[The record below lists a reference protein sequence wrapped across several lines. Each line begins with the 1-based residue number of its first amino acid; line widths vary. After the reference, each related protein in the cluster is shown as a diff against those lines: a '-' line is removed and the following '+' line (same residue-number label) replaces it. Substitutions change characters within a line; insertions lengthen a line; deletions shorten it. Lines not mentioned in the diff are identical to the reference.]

1 MTLPRHILLKLLLL
15 MTAVIS
21 MTEATAQTE
30 TDVFYIRF
38 TNRTEPSLGSF
49 HVVTDNGVGNT
60 LTMTI
65 RGKNLNTTTDEAKNR
80 LWQWVDGKY
89 LCNLQGHYIY
99 LDGTEFKTTDDATL
113 ATPFRIYYNYR
124 ARPKLRVLNA
134 DGTDQDLVMRADV
147 VRTDNSPVVASES
160 LTEIDDELELVD
172 YYPKTGQKYF
182 IRFVQSTFSRF
193 IHEMGCPGMADTY
206 NGHAPVLCISSGTT
220 VGGDAVN
227 GKSAVSYTPNM
238 KALTWT
244 LEQSGDNYRVK
255 SDNGLY
261 IGNTTSVTCFGS
273 ARNIYSIVSTTGD
286 AADFFVRIRTNDHE
300 LTLTDTG
307 HPNNAFNIPGT
318 KQPRYVQTY
327 ASTIANGEVLD
338 FVRNDD
344 PLPQDIPTM
353 IDGQFYYLY
362 FGGNVQVLTKVHV
375 DANGNY
381 SFEPT
386 DGQYVH
392 WNGTGYDN
400 TEVADEAA
408 KFEVRAERTGWHLER
423 VSNDINVKV
432 TVANGGVFSDVYH
445 YRNANNDAQADTWF
459 QAELFSIGFEEGAK
473 YVFYFKNNTT
483 YGMYDSEMEHGGD
496 CLLVYRTGNFGSM
509 AWMAVDFEE
518 HDGVTYCR
526 FMNEFERYIA
536 WDATQNKYIV
546 TNDATKAALFT
557 QVMGINGVMLQR
569 LGSTGYFYPQSSY
582 FYDKTPANDDERA
595 TACIYFKKVT
605 SDDAWFDDATADY
618 EVLHRTSYFQE
629 RANALADAGERF
641 TSEFLQ
647 PDRSDHSGMTAKVV
661 DGETI
666 YTQNTP
672 TYKLT
677 RYVKQGDWV
686 ALWFS
691 TTNGEAASLHKAYQ
705 RWYLYDS
712 EKPLT
717 HKYYLPYKNSDAFVY
732 KNGLVM
738 GDGLYN
744 SDRVN
749 ISKTGMYVSN
759 SLVARLPT
767 DETSVTIA
775 CDFSYDNSNNNYKR
789 SDMLLEY
796 PRATSM
802 AAGGNLTEPTLS
814 LRQMWTLID
823 AKVMAD
829 EVVTK
834 TGDNWLEERTI
845 HFSNKTQGIVKEYI
859 PLRYEL
865 AEYWFYKKYEGDAS
879 QCIDANLVSMGQ
891 VDGNQYNNYYQIEL
905 EDPDNTGITVDSPIL
920 AVPRPT
926 NNSPF
931 AINTVYTRRR
941 LLSFSYP
948 SSRQVPAG
956 SKVIIKVYAYDNP
969 SKGGNGNKYNVAKFT
984 LEFDGNTETVPYMDV
999 VGDDAA
1005 YAWRSPEYLRG
1016 VCGAPKAFLNFDYNH
1031 DYKFTSPNN
1040 TTFEEAM
1047 MAPLP
1052 LDYTKTSY
1060 AFARRPTNTRIA
1072 AGWGSSAV
1080 GNTHTAPTDNHPTDI
1095 PHNGT
1100 YIIKSVSEYTGI
1112 MFSETYDPGF
1122 LFVDASDMPGDV
1134 ASVSFSG
1141 DFCEGSKLMCSGW
1154 MTSLQGGYGVTS
1166 SGSVILT
1173 VVGRKYDVAN
1183 PQLYTESEIY
1193 SFCPGQ
1199 LTYQARR
1206 ANGDL
1211 LFPDEHKKFSTNGDY
1226 IWQQFYFEFYGNGSD
1241 EYFLRIEN
1249 NATGTQGGD
1258 YMLDDVWVFSILPT
1272 IEAGSVLPL
1281 CGGSIEAIRLDND
1294 FESLLNSLS
1303 IKEWEEGEQEMI
1315 NYIGLVYIDWDKFL
1329 VDMKAAVEEIDGIS
1343 YTYDDFI
1350 TRLDEGLLS
1359 EGRYQEA
1366 YQTIFNACIMKVG
1379 DSNKPAYMNYEWSN
1393 KFNSSVYHKPYDF
1406 VRFYTNAEH
1415 DPTTVYYYTEND
1427 RRKLI
1432 VNGSMDITTF
1442 EYYHNYRLLA
1452 AILPEK
1458 LTDAHID
1465 RFHNYFNVLS
1475 TCSKRSSLFLE
1486 PYIEVA
1492 GIGGRQDLYENDYC
1506 ENTIQT
1512 LALHLTGLRLNTET
1526 QQMEVDTLNNVFFD
1540 WWIGTKD
1547 ISGKV
1552 SNFNAQGYENDTV
1565 SFTLQHA
1572 LKCLRYNFPT
1582 ASSLNDVSA
1591 PSVNPAYPEYELTQ
1605 TMIDYLRQLAEP
1617 ADGSQPQ
1624 LFLYCRVV
1632 NMLLDRDHA
1641 KLEEEIGGNYAYIC
1655 AMPIYTNVDE
1665 GQGGNYYF
1673 SCSEPQSLKVKVKEV
1688 APSIDIG
1695 FPSKHYP
1702 ESLGL
1707 LSVRIAKKQFE
1718 QVNERTA
1725 GHTQLHIPIRNVK
1738 VESEGAIGI
1747 KIQETRDNGDG
1758 TFNGNVILLTTT
1770 DDSDMEYYLF
1780 NDYEFLDGVPVGIIT
1795 YLNGTP
1801 NGEDSPSEALV
1812 CYFKDNFKVREGYSY
1827 TLKFPFT
1834 ERIEGNQQS
1843 TQCDGYSAFVI
1854 RIVPDYE
1861 VWTGAAGNTDWS
1873 NDENWRR
1880 ADYDELFAA
1889 NGTTLKDSYLWNGHV
1904 KSDGTIDE
1912 PASNPDGSPKVNYIT
1927 AVDRQKRRGFAPLY
1941 CTNILMMTD
1950 ETAPAP
1956 VLYDDGDEEIDGEKT
1971 GFPALRNT
1979 SSPLIR
1985 YDFQGHRWPY
1995 EGNNENATDPYSG
2008 TNIRQEGD
2016 IITELYTSNVCDGI
2030 VFQPETE
2037 LLHAE
2042 WLNYEKAWVE
2052 FALKKNIWHLVGSP
2066 LKNTI
2071 SGEWYSP
2078 TWSARQETTYYEPVQ
2093 FDYKPV
2099 SSIKHYNAQGALVNA
2114 ETYNL
2119 GYDRFAPAVYQRA
2132 WDKAKAVLYERGA
2145 VWSASDGEQTNT
2157 NTGDE
2162 GMGVWTEQGN
2172 GFEWQED
2179 LNASKYLNRLAYK
2192 PMGDSKVNVAI
2203 RGGWSGAYNDHT
2215 VPYDGGGFSV
2225 MPINHFKDPHNGDSI
2240 KTVFRLPKE
2249 DQYYDIW
2256 DWGKSYSLERRVRV
2270 YIKDEN
2276 NPWPT
2281 DASWRDSIT
2290 AANTVE
2296 LNYRGRL
2303 RSDDLRLDA
2312 PTTEVPEPQPKEYTV
2327 TLKNEGQGSVGFF
2340 LACNPFICG
2349 LDMQKFFATNTNL
2362 APYYLVLKN
2371 SDIGIDED
2379 LTPTGWKWT
2388 DVMVNGNSG
2397 SDSFSG
2403 LQVVPARRG
2412 FFVRAADGG
2421 DLNET
2426 TVTFTTDMMVVGRA
2440 NVPEPSGSGS
2450 DPSRQYLSISAQ
2462 RDGNVSEARVIVSPE
2477 ASNTFRPE
2485 EDLETF
2491 LVSDISSAIPV
2502 VYTLTGQLATSINRL
2517 RHFNVLPLGI
2527 ISNSTDPAILSFNGV
2542 ESIGSDLQLYDAY
2555 LQTFTPLKSGTSVRV
2570 PGSTQDRYYLVTSI
2584 EEETVAVSD
2593 IKIAPVP
2600 GGVHVTSVTTDPLT
2614 QVFAYDISGRRV
2626 AHASLDRTECS
2637 LNLPKGAYT
2646 IKAETANRQEV
2657 KKVMVTQ

>member
-1 MTLPRHILLKLLLL
+1 M
-15 MTAVIS
+15 MAVFS

-38 TNRTEPSLGSF
+38 TNRTEPTIGNF

-65 RGKNLNTTTDEAKNR
+65 RGKNLNTTTDAAKNR

-99 LDGTEFKTTDDATL
+99 LDGTQFKTTDDAAL
-113 ATPFRIYYNYR
+113 ATPFRIYYSDR
-124 ARPKLRVLNA
+124 ARPKLRVLND
-134 DGTDQDLVMRADV
+134 DGTDQDLVMRAQK
-147 VRTDNSPVVASES
+147 VRTDNSPVVASGS
-160 LTEIDDELELVD
+160 LTATDDELELVD
-172 YYPKTGQKYF
+172 YYPKTGQKYY

-193 IHEMGCPGMADTY
+193 VHEMGCPGMADTY
-206 NGHAPVLCISSGTT
+206 NGHAPVLCLSSGTT

-227 GKSAVSYTPNM
+227 GKAAVSYTPNM

-244 LEQSGDNYRVK
+244 LEQNGDSYRVK
-255 SDNGLY
+255 SDNDLY

-273 ARNIYSIVSTTGD
+273 ARDIFSIVSTTGD
-286 AADFFVRIRTNDHE
+286 AADFSIRVRTSDHE

-307 HPNNAFNIPGT
+307 HPNNAFNIPGA
-318 KQPRYVQTY
+318 KQPRYVQSS
-327 ASTIANGEVLD
+327 ASNIADAEVLD

-344 PLPQDIPTM
+344 PMPQDIPAM
-353 IDGQFYYLY
+353 EDGQLYYLY
-362 FGGNVQVLTKVHV
+362 FGGKAQILTKVHV
-375 DANGNY
+375 DANGYY

-386 DGQYVH
+386 DGRYVR
-392 WNGTGYDN
+392 WTDTGYDY
-400 TEVADEAA
+400 TGTADDAA

-423 VSNDINVKV
+423 VSESVNVKV
-432 TVANGGVFSDVYH
+432 TVASGNVFSEVYQ
-445 YRNANNDAQADTWF
+445 YRNAKNDGAADTWF
-459 QAELFSIGFEEGAK
+459 KAERFYEFEEGAK

-496 CLLVYRTGNFGSM
+496 CLLMYRKDNCGSM

-518 HDGVTYCR
+518 VDGITYCH
-526 FMNEFERYIA
+526 FKNEFGRYIA
-536 WDATQNKYIV
+536 WDSQQKKYIV
-546 TNDATKAALFT
+546 TNDATNAALFT
-557 QVMGINGVMLQR
+557 QVGGDHGFMLQR
-569 LGSTGYFYPQSSY
+569 QGGNGFFYPQGSY
-582 FYDKTPANDDERA
+582 FCDKVPANADERL

-618 EVLHRTSYFQE
+618 EVLHRTSFFQE
-629 RANALADAGERF
+629 RANALADAGVRF
-641 TSEFLQ
+641 TQEFLQ
-647 PDRSDHSGMTAKVV
+647 PDRSDHPGMTAKVV
-661 DGETI
+661 DGQTV

-672 TYKLT
+672 TYKMT
-677 RYVKQGDWV
+677 RYVKQGDYV

-691 TTNGEAASLHKAYQ
+691 TTNGTSPSKHNAYQ

-717 HKYYLPYKNSDAFVY
+717 HKYYLPFYNSDAFVY

-738 GDGLYN
+738 GAGLYN
-744 SDRVN
+744 SNEVN
-749 ISKTGMYVSN
+749 ISKTNQYVYN

-775 CDFSYDNSNNNYKR
+775 CDFSFDNSDGNYKR
-789 SDMLLEY
+789 SDMLLQY
-796 PRATSM
+796 PHATSM
-802 AAGGNLTEPTLS
+802 AEGGDLTEPTLS
-814 LRQMWTLID
+814 LRQVWTLID
-823 AKVMAD
+823 AKEMANQL
-829 EVVTK
+829 VTK
-834 TGDNWLEERTI
+834 TGDDWLEERTI

-859 PLRYEL
+859 PLRYEI
-865 AEYWFYKKYEGDAS
+865 AEYWFYKNYTGEES
-879 QCIDANLVSMGQ
+879 QRIDANLVSMGQ
-891 VDGNQYNNYYQIEL
+891 VDGSQYNNYYLIEV
-905 EDPDNTGITVDSPIL
+905 EDPNNTGITFDNPIL
-920 AVPRPT
+920 QMTRETP
-926 NNSPF
+926 NNGFFP
-931 AINTVYTRRR
+931 NTVYTRRR

-956 SKVIIKVYAYDNP
+956 SKVIVKVYAYDNA
-969 SKGGNGNKYNVAKFT
+969 SKGGSGAKYNVAKFT

-1005 YAWRSPEYLRG
+1005 YAWRSPEYLRS
-1016 VCGAPKAFLNFDYNH
+1016 VCGAPKAVLNFDYNH
-1031 DYKFTSPNN
+1031 AYKFISPNN
-1040 TTFEEAM
+1040 TSLQEAL

-1060 AFARRPTNTRIA
+1060 AFARRPKNTRLA
-1072 AGWGSSAV
+1072 ASWGSSAV
-1080 GNTHTAPTDNHPTDI
+1080 GNTHTAPTDNNSTS
-1095 PHNGT
+1095 HNGT
-1100 YIIKSVSEYTGI
+1100 YIINSASEYTGI
-1112 MFSETYDPGF
+1112 KFSDDDDSGF

-1134 ASVSFSG
+1134 ASVSFTG

-1154 MTSLQGGYGVTS
+1154 MSSLQGGYGVTS

-1173 VVGRKYDVAN
+1173 VVGRKYDAAN
-1183 PQLYTESEIY
+1183 PQLYTEDEIY

-1211 LFPDEHKKFSTNGDY
+1211 IYPDGHQKFCSNATNPKTTGDY

-1258 YMLDDVWVFSILPT
+1258 YMLDDVWVFSVLPT
-1272 IEAGSVLPL
+1272 IETGTILPL
-1281 CGGSIEAIRLDND
+1281 CGGSIETIRLDND

-1303 IKEWEEGEQEMI
+1303 IKEWEEGEEEKL

-1329 VDMKAAVEEIDGIS
+1329 VDMKAAVEAIDQIT
-1343 YTYDDFI
+1343 YTNDAFI
-1350 TRLDEGLLS
+1350 RRLELGELNLID
-1359 EGRYQEA
+1359 YQEA
-1366 YQTIFNACIMKVG
+1366 YKNIFNNALMKVG
-1379 DSNKPAYMNYEWSN
+1379 SSDTVAYMNYTWSN
-1393 KFNSSVYHKPYDF
+1393 KFNSSLHHKPYDF
-1406 VRFYTNAEH
+1406 GRFYTNADR
-1415 DPTTVYYYTEND
+1415 DPAQVYYYTEDD

-1432 VNGSMDITTF
+1432 VNGGMDITTF

-1452 AILPEK
+1452 AILPNK
-1458 LTDAHID
+1458 LTINDVD
-1465 RFHNYFNVLS
+1465 KFSNYFNVLS
-1475 TCSKRSSLFLE
+1475 TCSKRSALFLE

-1512 LALHLTGLRLNTET
+1512 LALHLTALKLNLET

-1540 WWIGTKD
+1540 WWVGTKD
-1547 ISGKV
+1547 ISGNI
-1552 SNFNAQGYENDTV
+1552 SNFKAQGYNDGTV

-1572 LKCLRYNFPT
+1572 LKCLRYNYPT
-1582 ASSLNDVSA
+1582 ATSLNDVSVPA
-1591 PSVNPAYPEYELTQ
+1591 VNPTYPEYELTQ
-1605 TMIDYLRQLAEP
+1605 TMVDYLKELAEP

-1624 LFLYCRVV
+1624 LYLYCRVV
-1632 NMLLDRDHA
+1632 NMLLDRDHV
-1641 KLEEEIGGNYAYIC
+1641 KLVEEMGGNYAYLC
-1655 AMPIYTNVDE
+1655 AMPIYTNVGE
-1665 GQGGNYYF
+1665 GLSDNYYF

-1688 APSIDIG
+1688 APSINIG
-1695 FPSKHYP
+1695 FPGKHYP
-1702 ESLGL
+1702 DGLGL

-1718 QVNERTA
+1718 QVNARTPN
-1725 GHTQLHIPIRNVK
+1725 HTQLHIPIRNVK
-1738 VESEGAIGI
+1738 VESQGAVGI

-1770 DDSDMEYYLF
+1770 DDSDMERYLF
-1780 NDYEFLDGVPVGIIT
+1780 DGYNFLDGVPVGIIT

-1801 NGEDSPSEALV
+1801 NGVDSPSEALV
-1812 CYFKDNFKVREGYSY
+1812 CYFKENFKVREGYSY

-1834 ERIEGNQQS
+1834 ERISGNQQS
-1843 TQCDGYSAFVI
+1843 TQCDGYSAFII

-1861 VWTGAAGNTDWS
+1861 VWTGGAGNTDWS
-1873 NDENWRR
+1873 NDDNWRR
-1880 ADYDELFAA
+1880 ADYDELQAA
-1889 NGTTLKDSYLWNGHV
+1889 NGTTLKDTYLWNGHV

-1912 PASNPDGSPKVNYIT
+1912 AASNDDGSPKVNYIT
-1927 AVDRQKRRGFAPLY
+1927 AADRQKRRGYAPLY

-1950 ETAPAP
+1950 ETAPSA
-1956 VLYDDGDEEIDGEKT
+1956 VLYDDGDEEIGGVKT
-1971 GFPALRNT
+1971 GFPALRST

-1995 EGNNENATDPYSG
+1995 EGNNENVEDPYNPGDS
-2008 TNIRQEGD
+2008 IRKKGD
-2016 IITELYTSNVCDGI
+2016 IITELYTSNVCDKI

-2042 WLNYEKAWVE
+2042 LLNYEKAWVE
-2052 FALKKNIWHLVGSP
+2052 FALDKNKWHLVGSP

-2093 FDYKPV
+2093 FDYLPV
-2099 SSIKHYNAQGALVNA
+2099 SSIKHYDAQGALVNA
-2114 ETYNL
+2114 ESYNL

-2145 VWSASDGEQTNT
+2145 VWSAADGDQTNT
-2157 NTGDE
+2157 NTGDP
-2162 GMGVWTEQGN
+2162 GMGQWVGQGDSYA
-2172 GFEWQED
+2172 WQQD
-2179 LNASKYLNRLAYK
+2179 LNASQYLNRLAYK
-2192 PMGDSKVNVAI
+2192 PMGNSKVNVAI
-2203 RGGWSGAYNDHT
+2203 RGTWSGAYNDHT

-2225 MPINHFKDPHNGDSI
+2225 MPINHFKAHNDET
-2240 KTVFRLPKE
+2240 KQTVFRLPKE

-2256 DWGKSYSLERRVRV
+2256 DWDKKYSLGRRVRV

-2281 DASWRDSIT
+2281 NANWRDSIT
-2290 AANTVE
+2290 TTNTVE

-2312 PTTEVPEPQPKEYTV
+2312 PTTEVPTPQPKEYTV
-2327 TLKNEGQGSVGFF
+2327 TLKNEGQGSLGFF

-2349 LDMQKFFATNTNL
+2349 LDMQKFFAKNTNL
-2362 APYYLVLKN
+2362 APYYMVLKDSEIATDAN
-2371 SDIGIDED
+2371 
-2379 LTPTGWKWT
+2379 LTPTAWKWT
-2388 DVMVNGNSG
+2388 DVIINGNSG
-2397 SDSFSG
+2397 SDGWVSG

-2421 DLNET
+2421 NLNET
-2426 TVTFTTDMMVVGRA
+2426 TVTFTTDMMVSARA
-2440 NVPEPSGSGS
+2440 TTETSGSDS
-2450 DPSRQYLSISAQ
+2450 DPSRPYLSIRAQ
-2462 RDGNVSEARVIVSPE
+2462 RDGNVSEARVIVSPD
-2477 ASNTFRPE
+2477 ASNTFCPE

-2491 LVSDISSAIPV
+2491 LVSDISSPIPV
-2502 VYTLTGQLATSINRL
+2502 VYTLTGQLATSINSL
-2517 RHFNVLPLGI
+2517 HHFNVLPLGI
-2527 ISNSTDPAILSFNGV
+2527 ISNSTDPATLTFNGV
-2542 ESIGSDLQLYDAY
+2542 ESLNSDVQLYDAY
-2555 LQTFTPLKSGTSVRV
+2555 LQTFTQLVSGTSVRV
-2570 PGSTQDRYYLVTSI
+2570 PGSTQNRYFLVTSI
-2584 EEETVAVSD
+2584 DEESLAESD
-2593 IKIAPVP
+2593 IQIEPVL
-2600 GGVHVTSVTTDPLT
+2600 GGVHISTVSSDPLT
-2614 QVFAYDISGRRV
+2614 QVFVYDISGRRV
-2626 AHASLDRTECS
+2626 AHADVGQTSCTLS
-2637 LNLPKGAYT
+2637 LPKGAYT
-2646 IKAETANRQEV
+2646 VKAESTSNQRV
-2657 KKVMVTQ
+2657 KKVIVIR